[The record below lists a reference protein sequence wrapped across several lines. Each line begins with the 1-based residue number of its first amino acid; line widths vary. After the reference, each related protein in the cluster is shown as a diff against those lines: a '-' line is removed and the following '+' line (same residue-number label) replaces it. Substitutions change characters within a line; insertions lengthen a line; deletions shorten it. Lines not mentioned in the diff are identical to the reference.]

1 MSVLRISSKQGSKP
15 FDVHLDFLNVVGL
28 AGSSSCPLTRD
39 EDDQEV
45 TYGQQLEIGIS
56 PVSLIELTP

>member
-1 MSVLRISSKQGSKP
+1 M
-15 FDVHLDFLNVVGL
+15 HLDFLNVVGL